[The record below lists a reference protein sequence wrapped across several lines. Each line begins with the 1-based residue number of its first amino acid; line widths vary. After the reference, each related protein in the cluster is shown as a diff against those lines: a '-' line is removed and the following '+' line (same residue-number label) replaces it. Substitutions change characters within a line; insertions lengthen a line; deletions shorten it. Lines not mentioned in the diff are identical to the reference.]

1 MDLKTVA
8 RPGQIWALTGDSA
21 SGHSELLRSLVD
33 KESAWVSFRHPF
45 RNRSNTTDLYYQQ
58 RYNSY
63 DAEDSLTVREYLDD
77 ALQATSA
84 DADFL
89 AHIESVL
96 DLAPMLDEELIKL
109 SNGETRKVLI
119 AEAWARRPKTI
130 LLDHPFTGL
139 DVRSRSILPGILKEV
154 AATGARVLIASGP
167 FEIPPEVDK
176 VAIVQAGAVSTGM
189 DRSAFDPLHHF
200 HVSEKALDLDELTAL
215 LTDRTSPGFSTI
227 IRMRDVNIG
236 YQGHPILEH
245 IDWEVLPGER
255 WALMGPNGAG
265 KSTLLSLVVGDN
277 PQAYANDITLFD
289 RKRGTGESIWD
300 IKRQTGFVS
309 PEFFQYF
316 PTQTLCLHAIES
328 GFFDTV
334 GLFRT
339 SDPKLEAIC
348 KRWMKLMGIEDQAW
362 KPLSL
367 VKPDVQRLCL
377 LARALVKNPTL
388 LVLDEPTQGLDA
400 AQQRFFV
407 RLVDAICERCDVTL
421 VYVSHYREHIPHAV
435 TRELTLEK
443 GKIVAP

>member
-1 MDLKTVA
+1 MDLKSAA
-8 RPGQIWALTGDSA
+8 RPGEIWALTGDSA
-21 SGHSELLRSLVD
+21 SGHSELLHSLVD
-33 KESAWVSFRHPF
+33 KHSAWVSFRHPF

-63 DAEDSLTVREYLDD
+63 DAEDSLTVREYLDE
-77 ALQATSA
+77 AMQATPV
-84 DADFL
+84 DPMFL
-89 AHIESVL
+89 SHIESVL
-96 DLAPMLDEELIKL
+96 DLAPLLDEQLIKL

-119 AEAWARRPKTI
+119 AEAWARRPQTL

-139 DVRSRSILPGILKEV
+139 DVRSRALLPVILKEI
-154 AATGARVLIASGP
+154 AASGATVLMASGP
-167 FEIPPEVDK
+167 FDIPDGIDK
-176 VAIVQAGAVSTGM
+176 VALVREGGVASVM
-189 DRSAFDPLHHF
+189 DRSAFDPVS
-200 HVSEKALDLDELTAL
+200 HVPVPERPLDLQELTAL
-215 LTDRTSPGFSTI
+215 LAGRESPGFRTI
-227 IRMRDVNIG
+227 IRMNDVNIG
-236 YQGHPILEH
+236 YQGHSILQH
-245 IDWEVLPGER
+245 INWEVLPGER

-277 PQAYANDITLFD
+277 PQAYANDIILFD
-289 RKRGTGESIWD
+289 RKRGSGESIWD
-300 IKRQTGFVS
+300 IKRHTGFVS

-348 KRWMKLMGIEDQAW
+348 RRWMTLMGIADQAW
-362 KPLSL
+362 KPLSQ

-377 LARALVKNPTL
+377 LARALVKNPAL

-407 RLVDAICERCDVTL
+407 RLVDAICELSDVTL
-421 VYVSHYREHIPHAV
+421 VYVSHYREHVPQAV
-435 TRELTLEK
+435 TRELVLQQ
-443 GKIVAP
+443 GKIVQP